1 MKGIAKPFEKIS
13 RFFALILI
21 FGFIAIASIGG
32 CSNNNSGGDNTGGS
46 DNGDDLGDALITIF
60 EGGQFGVDYSWT
72 SISRCRNNRD
82 ITMDGCDVNAAFV
95 NNPSAPMPDCT
106 GSANPFCTLDEC
118 VACYE
123 VDMEQMK
130 SVDATLFRLYSPNYS
145 VTDAA
150 SKQGVSVVV
159 GTENGTIS
167 KLASDAAFATTF
179 LMGQYDPYITP
190 LEPHIKDGTIVG
202 IILGNEV
209 NGSFGCK
216 PCSPALLGMAA
227 TNLRTALNKITGGS
241 DVKIATTLVGI
252 PNPPATPTAEE
263 YCNATD
269 IDAVGFDLYCPAK
282 GQSPP
287 GATIKCTGKNTPPG
301 CNTPPQCVD
310 VSITGWYETNTPT
323 ACLGKSFMAETGYT
337 TGDTNNPGMDDKSLY
352 PDLTTMLNTY
362 NAWACMN
369 QIQSFYFEWFDE
381 DETNISAPNKFFGIY
396 EWTTTAAT
404 QNYPASKYQD
414 TVSNLFKCP

>member
-1 MKGIAKPFEKIS
+1 MKSITKQFKNYS
-13 RFFALILI
+13 RYFALILI
-21 FGFIAIASIGG
+21 LGFIAIGSTGG
-32 CSNNNSGGDNTGGS
+32 CNNNNSGTGGN
-46 DNGDDLGDALITIF
+46 DNGGGLGSTATF
-60 EGGQFGVDYSWT
+60 MFAGGQFGVDYSWT

-82 ITMDGCDVNAAFV
+82 ISMDGCDVNAAFE
-95 NNPSAPMPDCT
+95 NIPSAPMPACT

-123 VDMEQMK
+123 VDTTQMK
-130 SVDATLFRLYSPNYS
+130 SVGATLIRLYSPNYS

-159 GTENGTIS
+159 GTENATIS
-167 KLASDAAFATTF
+167 MLASDAAFATTY
-179 LMGQYDPYITP
+179 LKGQYSPYITP

-209 NGSFGCK
+209 NGSFGCA

-227 TNLRTALNKITGGS
+227 TNLRAALNAITGGS
-241 DVKIATTLVGI
+241 SVKIATTLVGI
-252 PNPPATPTAEE
+252 PTSPATPTAKE
-263 YCNATD
+263 YCNASD
-269 IDAVGFDLYCPAK
+269 IDAVGFDLYCPLK

-287 GATIKCTGKNTPPG
+287 GATTVCTGKNIPAG

-323 ACLGKSFMAETGYT
+323 ACLGKSFIAETGYT
-337 TGDTNNPGMDDKSLY
+337 TGDTNNPGSNLTSLFS
-352 PDLTTMLNTY
+352 DLTTMLDTY
-362 NAWACMN
+362 KTWACTN

-381 DETNISAPNKFFGIY
+381 DESNISAPNKFFGIY

-404 QNYPASKYQD
+404 QNYPAAKYQD

>member
-1 MKGIAKPFEKIS
+1 MKDITKQFKNYSKYFGLM
-13 RFFALILI
+13 LIL
-21 FGFIAIASIGG
+21 GFIAIGSIGG
-32 CSNNNSGGDNTGGS
+32 CNNNNSGTGGN
-46 DNGDDLGDALITIF
+46 DNGGGLGGAATF
-60 EGGQFGVDYSWT
+60 MFAGGQFGVDYSWT

-82 ITMDGCDVNAAFV
+82 ITMDGCDVNAAFE
-95 NNPSAPMPDCT
+95 NIPSAPMPDCT
-106 GSANPFCTLDEC
+106 GSPNPFCTLYEC
-118 VACYE
+118 VKCYE
-123 VDMEQMK
+123 VDTTEMK
-130 SVDATLFRLYSPNYS
+130 SVGANIIRLYSPNYS
-145 VTDAA
+145 VTEAA

-167 KLASDAAFATTF
+167 KLASDVTFATTF

-209 NGSFGCK
+209 NGSFGCT
-216 PCSPALLGMAA
+216 PCSPSLLGMAA
-227 TNLRTALNKITGGS
+227 TNLRTALNTITGGM

-252 PNPPATPTAEE
+252 PTSPTTPTAKE
-263 YCNATD
+263 YCNASD
-269 IDAVGFDLYCPAK
+269 IDAVGFDLYCPLK

-287 GATIKCTGKNTPPG
+287 GATTTCTGKNVPAG

-310 VSITGWYETNTPT
+310 VSITGWYETNTPA
-323 ACLGKSFMAETGYT
+323 ACLGKSFIAETGYT
-337 TGDTNNPGMDDKSLY
+337 TGNTSNPGSNDTSLY
-352 PDLTTMLNTY
+352 TDLTTMLNTY
-362 NAWACMN
+362 KTWACTN

-404 QNYPASKYQD
+404 QNYPAAKYQD
-414 TVSNLFKCP
+414 TVSNLFECP

>member
-1 MKGIAKPFEKIS
+1 MKNFSKPFGNFSKFLGI
-13 RFFALILI
+13 ILRL
-21 FGFIAIASIGG
+21 GFIAIGSIGG
-32 CSNNNSGGDNTGGS
+32 CNNNNSGGN
-46 DNGDDLGDALITIF
+46 DNGGGLGTGLTAIF
-60 EGGQFGVDYSWT
+60 NGGQFGVDYSWT

-82 ITMDGCDVNAAFV
+82 ISMDGCDVNAAYV

-106 GSANPFCTLDEC
+106 GSTNPFCTLDEC

-123 VDMEQMK
+123 VDMVQMN
-130 SVDATLFRLYSPNYS
+130 SVGANLFRLYSPNYS

-159 GTENGTIS
+159 GTENGTIT
-167 KLASDAAFATTF
+167 KLANDPTFATTF

-209 NGSFGCK
+209 NGSFGCT

-227 TNLRTALNKITGGS
+227 TNLRAALNSITGGS
-241 DVKIATTLVGI
+241 NVKIATTLVGI
-252 PNPPATPTAEE
+252 PTTTPTAED

-269 IDAVGFDLYCPAK
+269 LDAVGFDLYCPVK

-287 GATIKCTGKNTPPG
+287 GPTVVCTGKNIPAG

-323 ACLGKSFMAETGYT
+323 ACMGKSFIGETGYT
-337 TGDTNNPGMDDKSLY
+337 TGNTSNPGSNDTSLY

-362 NAWACMN
+362 KAWACTN
-369 QIQSFYFEWFDE
+369 QIQSIYFEWFDE

-404 QNYPASKYQD
+404 QSYPAAKYQD